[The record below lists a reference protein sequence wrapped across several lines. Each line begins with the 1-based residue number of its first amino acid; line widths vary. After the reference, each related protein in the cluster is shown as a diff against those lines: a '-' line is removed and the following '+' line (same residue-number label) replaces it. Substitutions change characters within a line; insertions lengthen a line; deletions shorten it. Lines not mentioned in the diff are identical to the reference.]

1 MTPALYLKRMEQRT
15 AQALVRFGLGRRGAE
30 PLPADPAAWL
40 AGQLD
45 GADPACAGPSAADGL
60 VAFRQDNADRR
71 AIKQGDPTAP
81 QPTRVR
87 DMFRADAAAVLDVA
101 LTTPTPFRERLV
113 WFWANHF
120 TVSLRRGEITAVALP
135 FIREAIR
142 PHVNGR
148 FVDMLFAVMRHPAM
162 LMYLDNASSIGPNS
176 PAGLKQHRG
185 LNENLARE
193 SLELHTVSPASG
205 YTQRDVTEYAK
216 ILTGWSFEINYNPP
230 QFLFRLNAHEPGP
243 KTLMGQTFDHGAAGG
258 IAALTWLADHPWTHR
273 HLATKLVRHFV
284 ADDPA
289 PADVSRIERVL
300 RDTKGN
306 LKAASLELTRL
317 PGAWKPLAKLRSPM
331 EYVVA
336 VLRALD
342 LPADKRPD
350 MNGVMNQM
358 GQPFLNA
365 PLPNGWPDT
374 AADWAGGEAMLRRVD
389 WAYGVAG
396 RAAAAD
402 PDQLAADSLG
412 PLLQQA
418 TIDQMR
424 HAGSRRDAITLLFA
438 APEFQRR

>member
-1 MTPALYLKRMEQRT
+1 MEVMEQRT
-15 AQALVRFGLGRRGAE
+15 AQALVRFGLGRRGSE
-30 PLPADPAAWL
+30 TLPADPMAWL

-45 GADPACAGPSAADGL
+45 GVDPACAGPSAADGL
-60 VAFRQDNADRR
+60 IAARLDNADRQ
-71 AIKQGDPTAP
+71 AAKQGDPTAP

-87 DMFRADAAAVLDVA
+87 DLFKADTASVA
-101 LTTPTPFRERLV
+101 ETVLTTATPFRERLV

-120 TVSLRRGEITAVALP
+120 TVSLRRGECTPVAIP

-142 PHVNGR
+142 PYVNGR

-162 LMYLDNASSIGPNS
+162 LMYLDNNSSIGPNS
-176 PAGLKQHRG
+176 PAGLKSHRG

-193 SLELHTVSPASG
+193 SLELHTVSPGSG
-205 YTQRDVTEYAK
+205 YTQTDVTEYAK
-216 ILTGWSFEINYNPP
+216 VLTGWSFEPSYNPP

-243 KTLMGQTFDHGAAGG
+243 KLVMGQTFDHGAAGG
-258 IAALTWLADHPWTHR
+258 IEALTWLADHPWTHR

-284 ADDPA
+284 ADDPP
-289 PADVSRIERVL
+289 PADISRIEKVL
-300 RDTKGN
+300 RGTKGN

-317 PGAWKPLAKLRSPM
+317 PGAWQPLTKLRSPAD
-331 EYVVA
+331 YVIA
-336 VLRALD
+336 VMRALD
-342 LPADKRPD
+342 FPADKRPD
-350 MNGVMNQM
+350 LTGVLNQM

-396 RAAAAD
+396 RAAATD
-402 PDQLAADSLG
+402 PDQLAADAMG

-418 TIDQMR
+418 TLEQMKR
-424 HAGSRRDAITLLFA
+424 AGSRRDAITLLLA